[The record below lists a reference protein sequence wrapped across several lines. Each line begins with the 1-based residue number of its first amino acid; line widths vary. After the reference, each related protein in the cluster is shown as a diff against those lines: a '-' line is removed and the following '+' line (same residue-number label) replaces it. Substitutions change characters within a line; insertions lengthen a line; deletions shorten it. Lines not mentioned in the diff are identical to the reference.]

1 MIHRVLKNL
10 QTPTCKNWGLL
21 ILRVVAGV
29 IFVLHGY
36 GKLFGNAPG
45 MEMFT
50 GMVSKLGF
58 PAAGL
63 FAYLAAL
70 SEFVGGIAL
79 ILGVC
84 VETASIF
91 LAIVMLVAFFG
102 VKKASL
108 PAGDVDLALLAIAL
122 SLIPLGAGAFSVSGM
137 MKKNTTD
144 KA

>member
-1 MIHRVLKNL
+1 MMSKLMNNL
-10 QTPTCKNWGLL
+10 HSPTCKNWGLL
-21 ILRVVAGV
+21 ALRLAAGI

-50 GMVSKLGF
+50 GMIDQMGF

-79 ILGVC
+79 ILGVG
-84 VETASIF
+84 VEIASIF
-91 LAIVMLVAFFG
+91 LAVVMLVAFIG
-102 VKKASL
+102 VKKAGL
-108 PAGDVDLALLAIAL
+108 PAGDADLALLAIAVAL
-122 SLIPLGAGAFSVSGM
+122 MTMGAGKYSVSGM
-137 MKKNTTD
+137 MKKG
-144 KA
+144 KE